1 MGNEFKGSKN
11 HPFKDLHFGYLMHCL
26 VFHSQL
32 DFDDFMHIDDVWL
45 ELEVRLQFFTDK
57 TPFK

>member
-1 MGNEFKGSKN
+1 
-11 HPFKDLHFGYLMHCL
+11 MHCL

-32 DFDDFMHIDDVWL
+32 DFNDFMHIDDVWL

>member
-1 MGNEFKGSKN
+1 
-11 HPFKDLHFGYLMHCL
+11 
-26 VFHSQL
+26 
-32 DFDDFMHIDDVWL
+32 MHIDDVWL